1 MDENNTKNARV
12 FYLTVAVVLAV
23 VAILI
28 VASVA
33 ARRNTATPNDSDT
46 DTNSEVNTDT
56 PTIDENEDLLPEF
69 TLPVSDAAS
78 IESTIS

>member
-1 MDENNTKNARV
+1 MEENNTKNARV

-28 VASVA
+28 VAAVA
-33 ARRNTATPNDSDT
+33 ARRNSTKPLESDT

-56 PTIDENEDLLPEF
+56 PTIDENEDVLPTF
-69 TLPVSDAAS
+69 SLP
-78 IESTIS
+78 